1 MRRSVCTITIG
12 LLWVLLASGCAPRS
26 VTRDAAVTLTPLKV
40 CYSSI
45 SAPQIAPIYAQEKGL
60 FAKHGLDV
68 TLVYVEGGTEA
79 VTTLISG
86 EMDICQV
93 GGTSVANAVVAGE
106 ELMLIAGLFNRYAYA
121 LMVTPDIESAE
132 DLRGKALAV
141 SSFGS
146 SSDSALRTL
155 LTTLGLD
162 ADKDVTILAIGNQ
175 SSRLAAM
182 QSGAIAGTLISVP
195 ESSKAREAGYRELA
209 NMLQSDIPY
218 PHNAIAA
225 RQSFLDEDREVAIRY
240 LQAIIEAIALMKADR
255 EEAIAVLATFLQVDP
270 QADRSSLEEA
280 YDLFI
285 RDGLAQIPY
294 PTVAGVQVQLDGMVA
309 ENPSAAD
316 FTADDMIDM
325 TLLAGIEASDFLN
338 QITP

>member
-1 MRRSVCTITIG
+1 
-12 LLWVLLASGCAPRS
+12 
-26 VTRDAAVTLTPLKV
+26 V

-68 TLVYVEGGTEA
+68 TLVYVDGGTEA

-93 GGTSVANAVVAGE
+93 GGTPTANAVVAGE

-121 LMVTPDIESAE
+121 LMVTPNIESAE
-132 DLRGKALAV
+132 DLKGEALAV

-162 ADKDVTILAIGNQ
+162 ANKDVAILAVGNQ

-182 QSGAIAGTLISVP
+182 ESGAIAGTLISVP

-225 RQSFLDEDREVAIRY
+225 RQSFLDEHRDVAIRY
-240 LQAIIEAIALMKADR
+240 LQAIVEAIALMKADR
-255 EEAIAVLATFLQVDP
+255 ENTIAVLAGFLQLDP
-270 QADRSSLEEA
+270 QADRSALEEA
-280 YDLFI
+280 YDVFV

-294 PTVAGVQVQLDGMVA
+294 PTVEGVQSQLDAMVA
-309 ENPSAAD
+309 ENPRAAG

-325 TLLAGIEASDFLN
+325 TLLADIEASNFLN